1 MIRIAQPIIGP
12 EEEEAVL
19 AALRSGHLAQGPLVA
34 QFEEAFASYLGV
46 RHAVAVSS
54 GTAALYVALRAHDI
68 GPGDEV
74 LVPAFTFAATGNAV
88 LLAGARPVLI
98 DIRDD
103 DFTSDAERIE
113 AAITPRTRAVL
124 PVHLYGHPCDMSAI
138 GDIARRRGVFVI
150 EDAAQAAGASWQGR
164 KAGSFGTGCFS
175 FYATKNMTTGEGGMV
190 VTDDDE
196 VARRARLLRDHGEG
210 ERYRTDLLGG
220 NFRMAE
226 MAAAL
231 GLAQLAKLDGWNE
244 RRRANAAWLGEHLE
258 GVGTPVERP
267 AAYHVYHQYTVRVS
281 SSDPKARLQ
290 PGSEARDRLQ
300 AHLRQREIEALVY
313 YPRCL
318 HQQPLYQQLGIGG
331 SFPVAERA
339 AEEVLS
345 LPVHPAL
352 SQQGLERIA
361 AAVNEA
367 TAAVGVERG

>member
-1 MIRIAQPIIGP
+1 VIRIAQPIIGP

-19 AALRSGHLAQGPLVA
+19 AALRSGQLAQGPLVA
-34 QFEEAFASYLGV
+34 QFEAAFARYLGV

-74 LVPAFTFAATGNAV
+74 LVPAFTFAATANAV
-88 LLAGARPVLI
+88 LLAGARPILV
-98 DIRDD
+98 DIKKV
-103 DFTSDAERIE
+103 DFTIDPKRIE
-113 AAITPRTRAVL
+113 AAITPRTKAVL
-124 PVHLYGHPCDMSAI
+124 PVHLYGHPCDMTAI
-138 GDIARRRGVFVI
+138 GEIARRHSLAVI

-190 VTDDDE
+190 ATDDDE

-220 NFRMAE
+220 NFRLTE
-226 MAAAL
+226 LAAAL
-231 GLAQLAKLDGWNE
+231 GLAQLPKLDAWNE
-244 RRRANAAWLGEHLE
+244 RRRANAAWLSEHLE
-258 GVGTPVERP
+258 GVEPPTER
-267 AAYHVYHQYTVRVS
+267 AGAYHVYHQYTVRV
-281 SSDPKARLQ
+281 PNGRRGALLARLREQ
-290 PGSEARDRLQ
+290 
-300 AHLRQREIEALVY
+300 EIEAVVY

-352 SQQGLERIA
+352 SQHDLERIA